1 MQEDGHTFEQEDDWV
16 RCGTLLFLKEHGLQS
31 YDDVVQALDNAP
43 IDSHFY
49 VVLGEL
55 RVDIGRLQTQCYE
68 CSTRVHEQCTSQ
80 EIAVQ
85 KAAEENA
92 RLRAQV
98 ANLESCLDAV
108 TGDGDDYIDL
118 SSPPALQH
126 PARTTTALHT
136 SDDLLLQNAASLGH
150 SNSAVEPIT
159 GVAPDF
165 RPSLRNK
172 VKQTVAKQKNCKK
185 TRAKAKPKTD
195 KKRVKKVTTGLMPSS
210 PELDR
215 MLVRQAEIAMETS
228 NASSSSS
235 PAPRPR
241 ARASARLVNAHAQPN
256 RTSVMGTHSA
266 PPAPALPPAPAQPL
280 RTRETDMEN
289 FRRRQALSRN
299 ASHNASRG
307 DYAQGFAP
315 PTPPLQG
322 DQLHTT
328 TSAAGPPQPQ
338 MQPQMDSMMG
348 PRSAMQ
354 MYIAPAASQGAPAAA
369 AASHGPTAAAVGMGG
384 ITPHTN
390 NNNNVRRATRYQQPP
405 SSFSSAT
412 RRSDEQH

>member
-1 MQEDGHTFEQEDDWV
+1 
-16 RCGTLLFLKEHGLQS
+16 
-31 YDDVVQALDNAP
+31 
-43 IDSHFY
+43 
-49 VVLGEL
+49 
-55 RVDIGRLQTQCYE
+55 
-68 CSTRVHEQCTSQ
+68 
-80 EIAVQ
+80 VQ

-92 RLRAQV
+92 RLRVQV

-118 SSPPALQH
+118 SSSPPALQH
-126 PARTTTALHT
+126 SARTTTALHA
-136 SDDLLLQNAASLGH
+136 SDELLLQNATSLGH
-150 SNSAVEPIT
+150 SNSTVEPIT

-172 VKQTVAKQKNCKK
+172 VKKTVAKQKNCKK

-195 KKRVKKVTTGLMPSS
+195 KKRVKKVTTGPMPSS

-215 MLVRQAEIAMETS
+215 VFMRQAEIAMETS
-228 NASSSSS
+228 NAPSSSS

-256 RTSVMGTHSA
+256 HASVMGMYSA
-266 PPAPALPPAPAQPL
+266 PPVPALPPAPALPL

-307 DYAQGFAP
+307 DHTQGIAP

-322 DQLHTT
+322 DQLHTI

-338 MQPQMDSMMG
+338 MGSMMG

-354 MYIAPAASQGAPAAA
+354 MYIAPTASQGAPAAA
-369 AASHGPTAAAVGMGG
+369 AASHGPAAAAVGMGG
-384 ITPHTN
+384 VTPHTT
-390 NNNNVRRATRYQQPP
+390 NNNNVRHATRYQQ
-405 SSFSSAT
+405 SSYSFSSAT
-412 RRSDEQH
+412 RRSDEQC

>member
-1 MQEDGHTFEQEDDWV
+1 MQEDGHTFEQENDWV
-16 RCGTLLFLKEHGLQS
+16 RYGTLLFLKEQELQS
-31 YDDVVQALDNAP
+31 YNDMVQALDNTP
-43 IDSHFY
+43 IDRHFY

-55 RVDIGRLQTQCYE
+55 RVDIGRLQTQCCEY
-68 CSTRVHEQCTSQ
+68 STRVHEQYTSQ
-80 EIAVQ
+80 EIVVQ
-85 KAAEENA
+85 KAAEENT

-118 SSPPALQH
+118 SSSPPAPQH
-126 PARTTTALHT
+126 SARTTTALLV
-136 SDDLLLQNAASLGH
+136 SDDLLLHNAAQLGH
-150 SNSAVEPIT
+150 SNSTVQPIT

-165 RPSLRNK
+165 RPSLRSK
-172 VKQTVAKQKNCKK
+172 VKQTVAKQKNGKK

-195 KKRVKKVTTGLMPSS
+195 KKRVKKVTTGLIPSS

-241 ARASARLVNAHAQPN
+241 THASARLVNAHAQPN
-256 RTSVMGTHSA
+256 HTSVMGMYSA
-266 PPAPALPPAPAQPL
+266 PPVPALPPAPAQPL

-299 ASHNASRG
+299 ASHNAARG

-315 PTPPLQG
+315 PTPTLQG
-322 DQLHTT
+322 NQPHAT

-338 MQPQMDSMMG
+338 MGSMM
-348 PRSAMQ
+348 
-354 MYIAPAASQGAPAAA
+354 YIDPAASQGAPAAA
-369 AASHGPTAAAVGMGG
+369 AASHGPTAAAAVGMGG
-384 ITPHTN
+384 ITPRTNN
-390 NNNNVRRATRYQQPP
+390 NNNNVRYATRYQQPSSSS

-412 RRSDEQH
+412 RRSDEQY